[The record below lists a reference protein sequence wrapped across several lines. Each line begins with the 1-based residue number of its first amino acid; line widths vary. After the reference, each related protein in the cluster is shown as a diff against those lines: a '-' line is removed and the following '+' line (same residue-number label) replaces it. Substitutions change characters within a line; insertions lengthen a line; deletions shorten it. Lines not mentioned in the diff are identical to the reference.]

1 MLSSRASKTI
11 QKKIDLYEDD
21 LVNFC
26 KELVRIPSVNGLDK
40 EKHVAA
46 LVFKKA
52 QRLRLPVQ
60 IVALDKERPNVFIG
74 TNYSQKR
81 GLLFA
86 AHLDTAPVGDRRLW
100 KHKPFAAEV
109 EDGKLFGRG
118 AIDCKGGIAL
128 SIYAL
133 KIISDLGY
141 NDIAKFVASSDEE
154 VGADS
159 PLGSKFLLEKGLNAE
174 AAIYTYPGL
183 DAIKIGHRGL
193 VKISIE
199 VLGEAVHAGSKSW
212 QLGKKGANAITAT
225 ADFLQ
230 NLDKFRFKAKH
241 NKDFP
246 GYGFKQTPIYIEGGS
261 SIGIVPDRVE
271 MIIDARFLPDQDRNV
286 YIKEIEELAK
296 RKSKNKILIKTKTMK
311 NVPGSVISRNEK
323 IVKILQSLSKDL
335 LNIKP
340 AVEGAGPINEA
351 YLFNNAGIPTVCGF
365 VVEGEGAHS
374 SDEYLEIDSLPKI
387 LEVYVRAAIELRS
400 QRPGI

>member
-193 VKISIE
+193 VKMSIE
-199 VLGEAVHAGSKSW
+199 VLGEAAHVGSKSW
-212 QLGKKGANAITAT
+212 QLGKKGKSAITAT
-225 ADFLQ
+225 VDFLQ
-230 NLDKFRFKAKH
+230 SLDKFHFETEYH
-241 NKDFP
+241 KDFP
-246 GYGFKQTPIYIEGGS
+246 GYCFIQTPIYIKGGS
-261 SIGIVPDRVE
+261 AVGIVPDSVKL
-271 MIIDARFLPDQDRNV
+271 IIDARFLPNQDRDV
-286 YIKEIEELAK
+286 YIKWIKKLAK
-296 RKSKNKILIKTKTMK
+296 KKSKDKILIKPKLIRS
-311 NVPGSVISRNEK
+311 VQGSVISRNEK
-323 IVKILQSLSKDL
+323 IVKILQSLSKNVL
-335 LNIKP
+335 KTQPVI
-340 AVEGAGPINEA
+340 EGSGPINEA
-351 YLFNNAGIPTVCGF
+351 YLFNKVGIPTVCGF
-365 VVEGEGAHS
+365 GVEGEGAHS
-374 SDEYLEIDSLPKI
+374 SDEYLKIDSLVKI
-387 LEVYVRAAIELRS
+387 LEVYVKAAIELGS
-400 QRPGI
+400 

>member
-1 MLSSRASKTI
+1 MVSDIDSQKI
-11 QKKIDLYEDD
+11 QKKINLYGSD
-21 LVNFC
+21 LVDFC
-26 KELVRIPSVNGLDK
+26 RDLVKIPSVNGLDK
-40 EKHVAA
+40 EKHIAA
-46 LVFKKA
+46 LVIKKA
-52 QRLRLPVQ
+52 RNLNLPARL
-60 IVALDKERPNVFIG
+60 IALDKDRPNVFIG
-74 TNYSQKR
+74 TNYSHKK

-86 AHLDTAPVGDRRLW
+86 AHLDTAPVGNISLW
-100 KHKPFAAEV
+100 KHKPFAGEI
-109 EDGKLFGRG
+109 EGSKLYGRG
-118 AIDCKGGIAL
+118 AVDCKGGIAL
-128 SIYAL
+128 SVYTL
-133 KIISDLGY
+133 KILSDLGY
-141 NDIAKFVASSDEE
+141 EDYAKFVAASDEE
-154 VGADS
+154 IGADS
-159 PLGSKFLLEKGLNAE
+159 PLGSKFLLKNGLNAE
-174 AAIYTYPGL
+174 AAIYTYFGL

-212 QLGKKGANAITAT
+212 QLGKKGANAITAA

-296 RKSKNKILIKTKTMK
+296 RKSKNKILIKTKTIK

-365 VVEGEGAHS
+365 GVEGEGAHS